1 MAAAHGTSRRTRLH
15 DHRVQSIAYVF
26 RYCCRSPVLFLFL
39 FLFLQ
44 LMFLFLFLLRF
55 LFFFASWALSS

>member
-1 MAAAHGTSRRTRLH
+1 MAATHGTSRRTRLH
-15 DHRVQSIAYVF
+15 DHRVQSIAYVS
-26 RYCCRSPVLFLFL
+26 RSCCRSSFLFLLL

-44 LMFLFLFLLRF
+44 LMFLFLFLLMF